1 MYIITK
7 SNWGGAQRNV
17 FELAVEMKKRNHEVI
32 VVLGG
37 NGILKKKLEDAGV
50 FTHIVE
56 SMNRDISIKD
66 DWKSFKE
73 IFSVIKH
80 RKPDVVHLHSSK
92 AIGIGALASRLLR
105 VKKIISTI
113 HGWAFNEERGLF
125 GKIGIIFFSWLSM
138 ILSHKIIFVSEY
150 DRLQAKRFPFVKNK
164 LETIHIGINQT
175 VFLSIDGSK
184 QILSKLTGLE
194 NTIFNKKTIIG
205 TIAEL
210 HKNKGLM
217 YMIEAVSKI
226 SKNHP
231 DVIFICIGEGEER
244 QNLEKRISEFGLQDK
259 VYLVGF
265 VDNAVEII
273 KSFSIFVLPSIKE
286 GLPYAILEAGNANL
300 PVVATTVGGIPEI
313 IEDMKS
319 GVLVQPKKVSE
330 LTHAIS
336 FLIEQPSERKRY
348 GTALKERINT
358 NFDIA
363 KMFDQTES
371 VYKAPN
377 H

>member
-1 MYIITK
+1 
-7 SNWGGAQRNV
+7 
-17 FELAVEMKKRNHEVI
+17 
-32 VVLGG
+32 
-37 NGILKKKLEDAGV
+37 
-50 FTHIVE
+50 
-56 SMNRDISIKD
+56 
-66 DWKSFKE
+66 
-73 IFSVIKH
+73 
-80 RKPDVVHLHSSK
+80 
-92 AIGIGALASRLLR
+92 
-105 VKKIISTI
+105 
-113 HGWAFNEERGLF
+113 
-125 GKIGIIFFSWLSM
+125 
-138 ILSHKIIFVSEY
+138 
-150 DRLQAKRFPFVKNK
+150 
-164 LETIHIGINQT
+164 
-175 VFLSIDGSK
+175 
-184 QILSKLTGLE
+184 
-194 NTIFNKKTIIG
+194 
-205 TIAEL
+205 
-210 HKNKGLM
+210 
-217 YMIEAVSKI
+217 MIEAMSKI

-371 VYKAPN
+371 VYKATN